1 MVGLDHKITKSLNY
15 DQAVKRILT
24 DINTDFI
31 FAPHFRYIYKNAS
44 KFLAH
49 KLNEELG
56 SGKFNF
62 SLPLTMDIPKSSGL
76 TRPGAIL
83 YPKDRLLYQVL
94 ADNMAGE
101 IENNIDR
108 KHVFSNI
115 LTNDENMFEPLGK
128 CFHQF
133 EASMIDK
140 SEKYKYCIKTDVTS
154 FFETIYQHFV
164 ISQLDALNIQK
175 PMINLLEK
183 ALLAW
188 REDKSYGLLQG
199 MYPSDLY
206 GNYYL
211 TQIDYFLELK
221 QFDFIRFVDDIYIF
235 SNSDYE
241 LRKILVEIC
250 NTLRQQSLYLNES
263 KTLFNTSKIIC
274 SQQMEFEELFKEVTQ
289 MLDSMKDNDRDNF
302 FNNEYGFQR
311 EWDEDE
317 IQEVNINKI
326 DGFRL
331 DVVEELYAKK
341 NTARYQKDA
350 IIKFCLPLLTKARS
364 TIPLTTIKEDLHTY
378 PYLTKFYSTYLATI
392 DKNNQMITSKI
403 EEILIE
409 NQFVFQYQQM
419 WLFSALLYRSNLS
432 SRVLKICAK
441 YFLDKQTHEAIRA
454 ICAIILSKHG
464 KGHDRKLIRDE
475 YNNEPSV
482 YVRSAIL
489 YCTTYLSSTERHA
502 CKIAW
507 GTNNVLNELVIE
519 AMKE

>member
-1 MVGLDHKITKSLNY
+1 MVGLDDKVTKSLNY

-133 EASMIDK
+133 EEAMIDK

-164 ISQLDALNIQK
+164 ISQLDAINIQK
-175 PMINLLEK
+175 PMISLLEK

-263 KTLFNTSKIIC
+263 KTWFNTSKKIC
-274 SQQMEFEELFKEVTQ
+274 SQQMEFDELFNEVTQ
-289 MLDSMKDNDRDNF
+289 MLDSMTDDDRKNF
-302 FNNEYGFQR
+302 FDNAYGFQCD
-311 EWDEDE
+311 WDEDE
-317 IQEVNINKI
+317 VKEVNVNEI

-331 DVVEELYAKK
+331 DVLEELYAQK
-341 NTARYQKDA
+341 NAACYQKDT
-350 IIKFCLPLLTKARS
+350 IIKFCLPLLTKS
-364 TIPLTTIKEDLHTY
+364 HSMMPFPTIKEDLHTY
-378 PYLTKFYSTYLATI
+378 PHLTKFYSAYLATI
-392 DKNNQMITSKI
+392 DKDNPIITSKI

-409 NQFVFQYQQM
+409 NHFIFQYQQM

-432 SRVLKICAK
+432 QRVLRLCAK
-441 YFLDKQTHEAIRA
+441 YFLNKQTHEAIRA
-454 ICAIILSKHG
+454 ICVIILSKHG

-475 YNNEPSV
+475 YNNEPSI

-489 YCTTYLSSTERHA
+489 YCTGYLSSKERHA

-507 GTNNVLNELVIE
+507 GTNNILNELVIE
-519 AMKE
+519 AMK